1 MAVAQAEVS
10 HHFLEALAAMRP
22 ARDAPVSWEL
32 LGRLALVAHHP
43 VIASSAAAGA
53 RAWLLVK
60 QRLSAPVADIV
71 AGADIFGCCVPFDP
85 LHPYKVER
93 QM

>member
-1 MAVAQAEVS
+1 MTQAEVS
-10 HHFLEALAAMRP
+10 QHFMEALAAMRP

-43 VIASSAAAGA
+43 GIASSAAAGA

-60 QRLSAPVADIV
+60 QRLSVPVADIV
-71 AGADIFGCCVPFDP
+71 AGTNVLGCRFPSKYASPSKIRSV
-85 LHPYKVER
+85 
-93 QM
+93 M